1 MHPQRVESLSH
12 AQRERLAYIDFRLY
26 FMGEV
31 GRPDLASRFGVAPAG
46 ATRDLALYRE
56 VAPQNIEFDGSNKI
70 YRIVTNFAPLFEH
83 APQRVLS
90 ALSLGFGDGVNG
102 ESQPLL
108 PCESPAALSNPQMKI
123 LAPICRA
130 IHAKR
135 PVAIR
140 YHSVSSGESER
151 VIVPF
156 ALVDTGLRWHI
167 RAFDRKSGEF
177 RDFVITRIEAPLLL
191 DEEPKVNER
200 SDSDIQWT
208 RIVEVQLVPHP
219 DQPRPAIT
227 ERDFNMVNGSIELK
241 LRAATAGY
249 MLRRWSVDCS
259 PDHSLRGPEY
269 RLWLNDPLTIYGAKN
284 ALLAPGYRS
293 PDKQEQGRSII
304 MTYNPTR
311 ALELLRIGSG
321 RTDAA
326 FREGQED
333 AIRHIVDGRGRL
345 LVVQKTGWGKSFVYF
360 IATKILRDS
369 GNGPALLI
377 SPLLALMRNQIAAA
391 ERMGVRAATINS
403 DNIDDW
409 TQVEAKLARGEIDI
423 LLISPERLA
432 NERFR
437 TQVLAGIAAQI
448 SMLVIDEAHCISD
461 WGHDFRPHYRLLE
474 RIVKTLPPN
483 LRLLA
488 TTATANNRVMEDLAA
503 VLGPKLD
510 VSRGD
515 LNRTSLS
522 LQTIRLPSQA
532 ERLAWL
538 AEQLA
543 TLQGHGIIYTLTV
556 RDANQVADWL
566 KTRGFNVEAYT
577 GETGDR
583 REALE
588 QALLNNEVKALVAT
602 TALGMGYDKP
612 DLAFVIHYQMP
623 GSVVAYY
630 QQVGRAGRALDS
642 AYGVLLSGQEESGIT
657 DWFIRSAFPTREEV
671 AEVLGALEEDENGLS
686 VPELLGRVN
695 LSKGR
700 VDKTIALLSL
710 ESPAP
715 IAKQGTKWQL
725 TAATLSEGFWA
736 RAERLTALRRDE
748 HQQMQD
754 YVSLPFGDH
763 MGFLIGALDGDPS
776 VVTQPALPALPT
788 GVNEALVRDA
798 IAFLR
803 RTSLPI
809 EPRKKWPDGG
819 MPQYSV
825 KGFIAAGC
833 QAQPGKALCV
843 WGDAGWGGLV
853 RQGKYHDSKFA
864 DDLVGACVKMVREW
878 DPQPKPTWVTCVPSL
893 RHPDLVPNFAKR
905 LAAALG
911 LPFHMVMA
919 KTDNRPEQKTMANST
934 QQARNIDGSLE
945 LNGQPVPHGP
955 VILVDDMVDS
965 RWTLTVAA
973 WLLRKNG
980 SGDVWPMA
988 LSQTGHDE

>member
-1 MHPQRVESLSH
+1 M
-12 AQRERLAYIDFRLY
+12 AYD
-26 FMGEV
+26 
-31 GRPDLASRFGVAPAG
+31 
-46 ATRDLALYRE
+46 
-56 VAPQNIEFDGSNKI
+56 
-70 YRIVTNFAPLFEH
+70 
-83 APQRVLS
+83 
-90 ALSLGFGDGVNG
+90 
-102 ESQPLL
+102 
-108 PCESPAALSNPQMKI
+108 
-123 LAPICRA
+123 
-130 IHAKR
+130 
-135 PVAIR
+135 
-140 YHSVSSGESER
+140 
-151 VIVPF
+151 
-156 ALVDTGLRWHI
+156 
-167 RAFDRKSGEF
+167 
-177 RDFVITRIEAPLLL
+177 
-191 DEEPKVNER
+191 PK
-200 SDSDIQWT
+200 
-208 RIVEVQLVPHP
+208 
-219 DQPRPAIT
+219 
-227 ERDFNMVNGSIELK
+227 
-241 LRAATAGY
+241 
-249 MLRRWSVDCS
+249 
-259 PDHSLRGPEY
+259 
-269 RLWLNDPLTIYGAKN
+269 
-284 ALLAPGYRS
+284 
-293 PDKQEQGRSII
+293 
-304 MTYNPTR
+304 R

-321 RTDAA
+321 RADAT
-326 FREGQED
+326 FRDGQED
-333 AIRHIVDGRGRL
+333 AIRHIVEGKGRL
-345 LVVQKTGWGKSFVYF
+345 LVIQKTGWGKSFVYF
-360 IATKILRDS
+360 IATKLLREA

-377 SPLLALMRNQIAAA
+377 SPLLALMRNQVAAA

-403 DNIDDW
+403 DNMDSW
-409 TQVEAKLARGEIDI
+409 TAVEVSLAKGEIDI

-432 NERFR
+432 NEHFR

-488 TTATANNRVMEDLAA
+488 TTATANNRVMEDLSA

-543 TLQGHGIIYTLTV
+543 SLQGHGIIYTLTV
-556 RDANQVADWL
+556 RDANQVAEWL
-566 KTRGFNVEAYT
+566 RSRGFNVEAYT

-583 REALE
+583 REQLE
-588 QALLNNEVKALVAT
+588 QALLNNQVKALVAT

-642 AYGVLLSGQEESGIT
+642 AYGVLLSGQEEANIT
-657 DWFIRSAFPTREEV
+657 DWFIRSAFPTRREV
-671 AEVLGALEEDENGLS
+671 ADVIQALEENANGLS
-686 VPELLGRVN
+686 VPELLSRVN

-715 IAKQGTKWQL
+715 IAKQSTKWQL
-725 TAATLSEGFWA
+725 TAAALSEGFWA

-748 HQQMQD
+748 QQQMQD
-754 YVSLPFGDH
+754 YVGLPFGEH
-763 MGFLIGALDGDPS
+763 MGFLISALDGDAS
-776 VVTQPALPALPT
+776 AVTPPALAPLPT
-788 GVNEALVRDA
+788 TVKDELIKDA
-798 IAFLR
+798 VAFLR

-819 MPQYSV
+819 MPQYGV
-825 KGFIAAGC
+825 KGFISPIQ
-833 QAQPGKALCV
+833 QALLGKALCV

-853 RQGKYHDSKFA
+853 RQGKYHDGKFS
-864 DDLVGACVKMVREW
+864 DDLVVACVKMVREW
-878 DPQPKPTWVTCVPSL
+878 NPQPNPTWVTCVPSL

-905 LAAALG
+905 LAVALG
-911 LPFHMVMA
+911 LPFHLVIA
-919 KTDNRPEQKTMANST
+919 KTDDRPEQKTMANST

-945 LNGQPVPHGP
+945 LNGQPIPQGP
-955 VILVDDMVDS
+955 VLLIDDMVDS
-965 RWTLTVAA
+965 RWTLTVSS
-973 WLLRKNG
+973 WLLRKSG

>member
-1 MHPQRVESLSH
+1 
-12 AQRERLAYIDFRLY
+12 
-26 FMGEV
+26 
-31 GRPDLASRFGVAPAG
+31 
-46 ATRDLALYRE
+46 
-56 VAPQNIEFDGSNKI
+56 
-70 YRIVTNFAPLFEH
+70 
-83 APQRVLS
+83 
-90 ALSLGFGDGVNG
+90 
-102 ESQPLL
+102 
-108 PCESPAALSNPQMKI
+108 
-123 LAPICRA
+123 
-130 IHAKR
+130 
-135 PVAIR
+135 
-140 YHSVSSGESER
+140 
-151 VIVPF
+151 
-156 ALVDTGLRWHI
+156 
-167 RAFDRKSGEF
+167 
-177 RDFVITRIEAPLLL
+177 
-191 DEEPKVNER
+191 
-200 SDSDIQWT
+200 
-208 RIVEVQLVPHP
+208 
-219 DQPRPAIT
+219 
-227 ERDFNMVNGSIELK
+227 
-241 LRAATAGY
+241 
-249 MLRRWSVDCS
+249 
-259 PDHSLRGPEY
+259 
-269 RLWLNDPLTIYGAKN
+269 
-284 ALLAPGYRS
+284 
-293 PDKQEQGRSII
+293 
-304 MTYNPTR
+304 MTYDPKR

-321 RTDAA
+321 RADAT
-326 FREGQED
+326 FRDGQED
-333 AIRHIVDGRGRL
+333 AIRHIVEGKGRL

-360 IATKILRDS
+360 IATKLLRDA

-409 TQVEAKLARGEIDI
+409 TSVEAKLAKGEIDI

-437 TQVLAGIAAQI
+437 TQVLAGIAAHI
-448 SMLVIDEAHCISD
+448 SLLVIDEAHCISD

-488 TTATANNRVMEDLAA
+488 TTATANNRVMEDLAH

-566 KTRGFNVEAYT
+566 KTQGFNVEAYT

-583 REALE
+583 REELE
-588 QALLNNEVKALVAT
+588 QALLNNQVKALVAT

-642 AYGVLLSGQEESGIT
+642 AYGVLLSGQEETDIT
-657 DWFIRSAFPTREEV
+657 DWFIRSAFPTRQEV
-671 AEVLGALEEDENGLS
+671 ADVLDALEEEPNGLS
-686 VPELLGRVN
+686 VPELLSRVN

-700 VDKTIALLSL
+700 VEKTIALLSL
-710 ESPAP
+710 EAPAP
-715 IAKQGTKWQL
+715 IAKQGSKWQL
-725 TAATLSEGFWA
+725 TAAKLSEEFWA

-754 YVSLPFGDH
+754 YVSLPFGKH
-763 MGFLIGALDGDPS
+763 MGFLISALDGDPS
-776 VVTQPALPALPT
+776 VVTKPALHPLPT
-788 GVNEALVRDA
+788 TVNAELVKEA
-798 IAFLR
+798 IAFLC
-803 RTSLPI
+803 RTSLPF

-819 MPQYSV
+819 MPHYGV
-825 KGFIAAGC
+825 KGFIAPAH

-853 RQGKYHDSKFA
+853 RQGKYHDRKFP
-864 DDLVGACVKMVREW
+864 DELVTACVKMVREW
-878 DPQPKPTWVTCVPSL
+878 NPQPRPTWVTCVPSL

-905 LAAALG
+905 LAAALE
-911 LPFHMVMA
+911 LPFHMVIA
-919 KTDNRPEQKTMANST
+919 KTDERPEQKTMANST
-934 QQARNIDGSLE
+934 QQARNIDGSLA
-945 LNGQPVPHGP
+945 LNGQPVPKGP
-955 VILVDDMVDS
+955 VLLVDDMVDS
-965 RWTLTVAA
+965 RWTLTVSA
-973 WLLRKNG
+973 WLLRQAG
-980 SGDVWPMA
+980 SGEVWPMA